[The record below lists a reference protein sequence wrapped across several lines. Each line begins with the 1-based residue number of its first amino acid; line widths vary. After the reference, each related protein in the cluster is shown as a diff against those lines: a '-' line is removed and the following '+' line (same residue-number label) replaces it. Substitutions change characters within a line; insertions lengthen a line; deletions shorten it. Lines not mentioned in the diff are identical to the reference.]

1 MLGERGVRS
10 TSSHP
15 SPFEGRQHASL
26 RWAGVTPRRRYYGRS
41 DSWAGLPSRP
51 GLPAS
56 RARPSRPFRLQSPR
70 VPPSQLSHATPQP
83 DGPPAFV
90 TASAGQGFATGWGLA
105 GSHEA
110 ESSSSSCGLAV
121 HLLLLP
127 APPRGDAVAVGYR
140 PESVCPEGTLTPPT
154 MHARR
159 RTSPR
164 REPWG
169 RGAHPGKPRQGR
181 KRRLTET
188 TDRRSVGVCRPSR
201 GWANGL
207 PESHGLRRGLGVC
220 RPSRG
225 WALRTTSPGLTPW
238 ATFCR
243 PCGAG

>member
-1 MLGERGVRS
+1 MRPFAGRALPRVGATMDALTPGRVSRPAQVCLLHVHGLRDHS
-10 TSSHP
+10 ASNHP
-15 SPFEGRQHASL
+15 VS
-26 RWAGVTPRRRYYGRS
+26 RRRSFRT
-41 DSWAGLPSRP
+41 LP
-51 GLPAS
+51 L
-56 RARPSRPFRLQSPR
+56 SPTAL
-70 VPPSQLSHATPQP
+70 PPSSQRRR
-83 DGPPAFV
+83 V
-90 TASAGQGFATGWGLA
+90 KASPLAGRLA
-105 GSHEA
+105 GSQEA

-154 MHARR
+154 VHARR